1 VLDYQCQISLQEIQ
15 AMKTLPQGIGQSF
28 AFAAA
33 LSAIVLMANIAG
45 MFATGTSD
53 VGMSIFICFLPMAF
67 WMADA
72 SQRQTR
78 AYVDALEARIRQLE
92 TVEKAT

>member
-1 VLDYQCQISLQEIQ
+1 
-15 AMKTLPQGIGQSF
+15 MKTLPEGIGRPF

-33 LSAIVLMANIAG
+33 LSAIVLVANIVG
-45 MFATGTSD
+45 MFATGASD
-53 VGMSIFICFLPMAF
+53 VGISTFICFLPVAF

-78 AYVDALEARIRQLE
+78 TYIEVLEARIRQLE
-92 TVEKAT
+92 AVEEAT

>member
-1 VLDYQCQISLQEIQ
+1 
-15 AMKTLPQGIGQSF
+15 MKPLPEGIGRSF

-33 LSAIVLMANIAG
+33 LSAIVLVANIVG

-53 VGMSIFICFLPMAF
+53 VGMTTFIGFLPMAF

-78 AYVDALEARIRQLE
+78 TYIEALESRIRQLE
-92 TVEKAT
+92 AAKEAT

>member
-1 VLDYQCQISLQEIQ
+1 
-15 AMKTLPQGIGQSF
+15 MKRDCKGIGRSF

-33 LSAIVLMANIAG
+33 LSAIVLVANIVG
-45 MFATGTSD
+45 MFATGVSD
-53 VGMSIFICFLPMAF
+53 VGMSTFICFLPMAF

-72 SQRQTR
+72 SHRQTR

-92 TVEKAT
+92 TVDKAT